1 MTAAPRHRPAVL
13 VVDGT
18 GRGHALCDLFV
29 RTDPEIT
36 VYYGPGCD
44 VIEHGRI
51 IPAPSVSLLDPGTA
65 LDFLAGHPVDFVFV
79 ANIDALSIGYADV
92 LREAGH
98 AVIGPSA
105 AAARLE
111 ASKAEGKRF
120 CVAHGIPVPEF
131 AVFDDP
137 AAAKAYIR
145 SAPYPC
151 VVKADGLTPDGDGS
165 LVCDTA
171 VEAEAA
177 VDRLVRERGAR
188 SLVVEERVSG
198 PEISV
203 LALVDGNSA
212 LMFPSARDY
221 KRALEGDTGKNCDG
235 MGSVAPHPLDGRQV
249 RARLGR
255 ELVDPLVRGL
265 RREGLEFTGFVYLGV
280 VLTARGP
287 VVLEVNARFGD
298 SEAQVVLPSVRSD
311 FTRLCRAVLAGRL
324 DRQRLEVDG
333 LARCSVALVQGCLDP
348 DDPEALPGWPF
359 GRFAAGQPVRG
370 LHAVDPREATV
381 FYANLCRDGAGRPVT
396 RGGRVLHVVG
406 AGATAGEARARA
418 YRQAARISFPGKRLR
433 TDIGRA
439 TVPARSVAVVDNAAV
454 DASAA
459 DTAAV
464 DRAVID
470 SAAVSSGRSRP

>member
-1 MTAAPRHRPAVL
+1 MTAMAASRPAVL

-29 RTDPEIT
+29 RTDPAIT

-79 ANIDALSIGYADV
+79 ANIDALSIGYADA
-92 LREAGH
+92 LRRAGH

-120 CVAHGIPVPEF
+120 CVAHGISVPEF

-137 AAAKAYIR
+137 ATAKAYIR

-188 SLVVEERVSG
+188 PLVVEERVFG

-203 LALVDGNSA
+203 LALVDGSSA
-212 LMFPSARDY
+212 LMFPAARDY
-221 KRALEGDTGKNCDG
+221 KRVLEGDTGKNCDG
-235 MGSVAPHPLDGRQV
+235 MGSVAPHPLDGPRL
-249 RARLGR
+249 RARIRG

-265 RREGLEFTGFVYLGV
+265 RAEGLEFTGFVYLGV

-298 SEAQVVLPSVRSD
+298 SEAEVVLPAVRSD
-311 FTRLCRAVLAGRL
+311 FTRLCRAVLEGRL
-324 DRQRLEVDG
+324 DRERLEVDG

-348 DDPEALPGWPF
+348 DDPQALPGWPF
-359 GRFAAGQPVRG
+359 GRFAAGQPVLG
-370 LHAVDPREATV
+370 LPAVDPREATV
-381 FYANLCRDGAGRPVT
+381 FYANLRRDGSGRPIT
-396 RGGRVLHVVG
+396 TGGRVLHVVG
-406 AGATAGEARARA
+406 VGATAVEARARA
-418 YRQAARISFPGKRLR
+418 YRQAARVSFPGKRLR
-433 TDIGRA
+433 MDIGRA
-439 TVPARSVAVVDNAAV
+439 TTPTIAPAAV
-454 DASAA
+454 EA
-459 DTAAV
+459 DTVA
-464 DRAVID
+464 
-470 SAAVSSGRSRP
+470 AAVSGGRSRP